1 MPLSVLSDGG
11 VEHVG
16 AGDRV
21 WTEDPKIDCR
31 YNQFR
36 PVITTSSDAAVTLG
50 QSKDKIETPAVVV
63 DMDVM
68 ERNLEDFASFAD
80 EQDVSLRSHVKT
92 HKIPDLAHRQVDRT
106 GGGVV
111 CQTLSEV
118 EVMVHGGID
127 DIYLSYIVATQPK
140 LNRLVHLSDT
150 LDSFVTTVDSKGN
163 IDPLQAAAADH
174 DTTVG
179 VVLELDIGLN
189 RLGAHP
195 SDAVELARYISDAP
209 NLNFRGIMAF
219 EAHIKRTA
227 ETPAEYDEQCHEAM
241 EEVAAIVEDIKDAG
255 IPVEEVKVG
264 STGTSKHSGKHP
276 VVTEIN
282 PGMYPFNDVGE
293 LGRVRKDECALTVL
307 TTVLSAP
314 TEDRV
319 IVDAGSKTMAMDLGR
334 DPVPK
339 HRDDIAYFNASEE
352 HGWIDTSE
360 SAKDFAVGDRIEFII
375 PHVCT
380 TINLHD
386 TLIGLRAGTVEE
398 VWDVQGRGKVK

>member
-1 MPLSVLSDGG
+1 
-11 VEHVG
+11 
-16 AGDRV
+16 
-21 WTEDPKIDCR
+21 
-31 YNQFR
+31 
-36 PVITTSSDAAVTLG
+36 VITTPSDAAVRLG
-50 QSKDKIETPAVVV
+50 QSKDEIETPAVVV
-63 DMDVM
+63 DEDIMQ
-68 ERNLEDFASFAD
+68 RNLKDFASFAD

-92 HKIPDLAHRQVDRT
+92 HKIPALAHRQVDRT

-118 EVMVHGGID
+118 EVMAHGGID
-127 DIYLSYIVATQPK
+127 DVYLSYIVATQPK
-140 LNRLVHLSDT
+140 LDRLVHLSET

-163 IDPLQAAAADH
+163 IDPLQAAAAEYDV
-174 DTTVG
+174 TVD

-189 RLGAHP
+189 RLGAQP
-195 SDAVELARYISDAP
+195 ADAVELARYVSDAP
-209 NLNFRGIMAF
+209 NLGFCGIMAF

-227 ETPAEYDEQCHEAM
+227 ETRAEYDEQCHQAM
-241 EEVAAIVEDIKDAG
+241 EEVAAIVEDIEGAG

-293 LGRVRKDECALTVL
+293 LGRVSKEECALTVL
-307 TTVLSAP
+307 TTVISVP

-319 IVDAGSKTMAMDLGR
+319 IVDAGSKTMAMDTGR
-334 DPVPK
+334 NPVPK
-339 HRDDIAYFNASEE
+339 HRDDIEYFNASEE
-352 HGWIDTSE
+352 HGWIDTSGSTE
-360 SAKDFAVGDRIEFII
+360 EFSVGNRIEFII

-386 TLIGLRAGTVEE
+386 TLIGLRDGVVEN